1 MALSTSS
8 VLSSS
13 TLPVETG
20 KNPAVRRSAG
30 FHPSIWGDHFLS
42 YTEDPKKLDAWSKR
56 AEVSKEEVRR
66 ILINA
71 KGSLE
76 ELDLLDAIQRVG
88 VKYHFEKEI
97 EEALHHLY
105 VAETHASTD
114 DLHYVSL
121 RFRLLRQ
128 QGYNVSADV
137 FRKFKDERG
146 NFKASLSTDARGL
159 LSLYEAAFLSIRG
172 DDILDEAITFTK
184 EQLKSAMTHDVA
196 PLAKQIA
203 HALEVPTHKRIQ
215 RLENIRYLTIYQE
228 EKGRNDVLL
237 ELAKLD
243 FNILQELHKKELRD
257 LTKWWKDTD
266 VAGKLPF
273 IRDRLVECYY
283 WILGVYYE
291 PEYSRARIFSTKMTI
306 MVSVVD
312 DIYDVYATEDELQL
326 FTDAIYRWDLEG
338 LDLLPQFLKDCF
350 LVLYDTVKELED
362 ELEPE
367 GKSYRGYY
375 VKDAMKVLAR
385 DYFVEHKWYNRNTVP
400 SVEEYLR
407 VSCISVAVHMA
418 NVHCCAGMGDVMTK
432 EAFEW
437 LKSEPKVVMDASLI
451 GRLLDDMQS
460 TEFEQKRGHVAS
472 AVQCYMNEYGV
483 TYNEACEKLHEMAA
497 LAWKDVN
504 QACLKP
510 TVFPLPVFMPAINL
524 ARVAEVIYLRGDG
537 YTHSGGETKV
547 NITLMLVNPISV

>member
-56 AEVSKEEVRR
+56 AEVLKEEVRR

-76 ELDLLDAIQRVG
+76 ELDLLDAIQRLG

-184 EQLKSAMTHDVA
+184 EQLKSAMTHDDA

-203 HALEVPTHKRIQ
+203 HALE
-215 RLENIRYLTIYQE
+215 E

-237 ELAKLD
+237 EFAKLD

-273 IRDRLVECYY
+273 IRDR
-283 WILGVYYE
+283 IL
-291 PEYSRARIFSTKMTI
+291 
-306 MVSVVD
+306 
-312 DIYDVYATEDELQL
+312 
-326 FTDAIYRWDLEG
+326 
-338 LDLLPQFLKDCF
+338 
-350 LVLYDTVKELED
+350 
-362 ELEPE
+362 
-367 GKSYRGYY
+367 
-375 VKDAMKVLAR
+375 
-385 DYFVEHKWYNRNTVP
+385 P
-400 SVEEYLR
+400 S
-407 VSCISVAVHMA
+407 
-418 NVHCCAGMGDVMTK
+418 
-432 EAFEW
+432 
-437 LKSEPKVVMDASLI
+437 
-451 GRLLDDMQS
+451 
-460 TEFEQKRGHVAS
+460 
-472 AVQCYMNEYGV
+472 
-483 TYNEACEKLHEMAA
+483 
-497 LAWKDVN
+497 
-504 QACLKP
+504 
-510 TVFPLPVFMPAINL
+510 
-524 ARVAEVIYLRGDG
+524 
-537 YTHSGGETKV
+537 
-547 NITLMLVNPISV
+547 